1 MRYLPLAATVLFC
14 TILNGCS
21 TPQGIYNGRDDI
33 MGIYAVGSDGKVFDR
48 SDRNAR
54 IALASANRTILE
66 TKYGTEQ
73 QFLRRK
79 GVPQLG
85 LSLSGGGT
93 RSASF
98 SIGVLKGLT
107 ELGVMSGVD
116 MVSAVSGGAY
126 ATYWYFTQNCYLNLP
141 AGGAGAFCDP
151 ADRNDEDLRLLE
163 KARNSF
169 TPDIIFAAWNDPS
182 NGTSQQER
190 SNIRD
195 PNDYRFQL
203 ALEGSSDI
211 LTYQKRE
218 GIVGSLQNASQQAG
232 NIFTHSLIT
241 PFHWLFNG
249 LFDWDV
255 NLNPY
260 RRYYQNGLERTYGLV
275 PLTYD
280 YNHYAND
287 TSLVFAVNQ
296 QYSLS
301 NPNEP
306 FQNRY
311 DSHAI
316 RFPRIN
322 AQQVPL
328 SRMAGYLRA
337 KKEEGKPLP
346 FFIINTTGGF
356 SRAFKKFSS
365 EKNREVCAAKR
376 EVCNAEPPPKAG
388 RCSNYCAESEEVC
401 LQRRMSN
408 ALFEFTPLWYGSN
421 LVGYY
426 PVDSAP
432 EPVSFSQAVAIS
444 GAAVDRQQEAV
455 DIAGNS
461 QGSSATV
468 EAAMDLLN
476 ADIGYRISNPRTNGF
491 VQVLHKVM
499 PFPLYYLLDAV
510 EGDSGAALHLSD
522 GGHTENLGAFS
533 LVRRGVKKIIIVD
546 AEQDNRSTFSSA
558 QRLKVQLKKELG
570 LEMSFDQVKTV
581 DVFHTPLEQAV
592 FLGKIKGLVGENG
605 AEEDLELL
613 YIKLSMDRN
622 RLQPPGHNDSI
633 HYPFSV
639 TGYQVRDEDFP
650 HNSTVDVFFSPEQYR
665 AYRDLGYSM
674 VMGNRE
680 KIRAFATGGKAP

>member
-1 MRYLPLAATVLFC
+1 MRYLPLAATVMFC

-33 MGIYAVGSDGKVFDR
+33 RGIYFVGADGKVFDR
-48 SDRNAR
+48 SDQNAR
-54 IALASANRTILE
+54 SALASANRALLE
-66 TKYGTEQ
+66 TKYGSEQ
-73 QFLRRK
+73 QFLKRK

-107 ELGVMSGVD
+107 ELGVISGLDV
-116 MVSAVSGGAY
+116 VSAVSGGAY

-141 AGGAGAFCDP
+141 AGGTGAFCDP
-151 ADRNDEDLRLLE
+151 GDRNDEDLRLLE

-169 TPDIIFAAWNDPS
+169 SPEILFAAWNDPS
-182 NGTSQQER
+182 SAVAPKER

-195 PNDYRFQL
+195 PDDYRFQL
-203 ALEGSSDI
+203 TLEGSSDI
-211 LTYQKRE
+211 LTYQKKG
-218 GIVGSLQNASQQAG
+218 GIGGLLLNASQQAG
-232 NIFTHSLIT
+232 NIFTHGLIT

-280 YNHYAND
+280 YTHYAND

-296 QYSLS
+296 QYSLA
-301 NPNEP
+301 NPDEP

-311 DSHAI
+311 DPHAI

-322 AQQVPL
+322 ARQVPL

-346 FFIINTTGGF
+346 FFIINTSGGF
-356 SRAFKKFSS
+356 SRPFGKFSS
-365 EKNREVCAAKR
+365 EADREYCARKR
-376 EVCNAEPPPKAG
+376 EECKVEPLPKAG
-388 RCSNYCAESEEVC
+388 RCSNYCFESEAAC

-426 PVDSAP
+426 PVDAAP

-444 GAAVDRQQEAV
+444 GAAVDAQQEAV

-461 QGSSATV
+461 QGSSAPV
-468 EAAMDLLN
+468 AAAMNFLN
-476 ADIGYRISNPRTNGF
+476 TDIGYRISNPRANRF
-491 VQVLHKVM
+491 VQGLHKVL
-499 PFPLYYLLDAV
+499 PFPLYLFLDAF
-510 EGDSGAALHLSD
+510 EGDSGTALHLSD

-533 LVRRGVKKIIIVD
+533 LVRRGVKRIIIVD

-558 QRLKVQLKKELG
+558 QRLKVHLKKELG
-570 LEMSFDQVKTV
+570 LEMSFDQQRTV

-605 AEEDLELL
+605 EDEDLELL

-622 RLQPPGHNDSI
+622 RLQPPGHNDSV

-650 HNSTVDVFFSPEQYR
+650 HNSTADVFFSPEQYR

-680 KIRAFATGGKAP
+680 KIRTFAAGGKTP